1 MKKKIWAIATVFILI
16 FTGLSESSIS
26 HASQKKSKSYQLGW
40 SAVYKTPRPTLD
52 SMGLERIFDL
62 KGKPIKAYAQGMCDY
77 FLNNTN
83 YRTSATNIKDWFT
96 GCTNALMSLR
106 SKY

>member
-26 HASQKKSKSYQLGW
+26 HASPKKSKSYQLGW
-40 SAVYKTPRPTLD
+40 NAVYKTSRPTLD
-52 SMGLERIFDL
+52 SMGLEKIFGL
-62 KGKPIKAYAQGMCDY
+62 NGKPIKAYAQGMCDY

-83 YRTSATNIKDWFT
+83 YRTSATNMKDWFT
-96 GCTNALMSLR
+96 GCTNALMTLR
-106 SKY
+106 SNY